1 MSASQVRHEALEI
14 DAILRGGR
22 GLPHAPA
29 GNRDVRRVTTR
40 GAKLMV
46 Q

>member
-14 DAILRGGR
+14 DATLRGAR
-22 GLPHAPA
+22 A
-29 GNRDVRRVTTR
+29 GNRDVRRVATW